1 MTHATDAAT
10 DAPDARRA
18 TGAPGRGRTAVLTG
32 LGTYVPPRVV
42 TNEELSR
49 TMDTSDEWIR
59 TRTGITRRHWA
70 DPGTATGDLAVAA
83 GERALKSAGSGE
95 ADLVVLAT
103 TTPDHPCPA
112 TAPEVASRLGLRGV
126 AAYDVAAVCSGFVY
140 GLASAA
146 GAIAAGIAERVLV
159 IGAETYSTIL
169 NPDDRT
175 TSVIFGDGA
184 GAVVLRAGDPAEPGA
199 LLGYDLGSDGSLKD
213 LIVVP
218 GGGSRQRSA
227 AAAAGAPEP
236 DPADAYFTMQGKS
249 VFRHAVT
256 RMAASSRA
264 MLDRAGWAADS
275 VDWFV
280 GHQANVRILH
290 AVADQLGMARERT
303 VVNLDRVGNTSA
315 ASIPLALA
323 DAVAGGQV
331 APGDRVLMSAFGGGV
346 TWGSTALV
354 WPDVTAY

>member
-1 MTHATDAAT
+1 MS
-10 DAPDARRA
+10 RA
-18 TGAPGRGRTAVLTG
+18 AVLAG

-42 TNEELSR
+42 TNDDLAR
-49 TMDTSDEWIR
+49 TTDTSDEWIR
-59 TRTGITRRHWA
+59 SRTGITRRHWA
-70 DPGTATGDLAVAA
+70 DPGTATGDLAVEA
-83 GERALKSAGSGE
+83 GGRALKSAGSGDV
-95 ADLVVLAT
+95 DLVVVAT

-112 TAPEVASRLGLRGV
+112 TAPDVAHRLGLNSV

-140 GLASAA
+140 AMASAA

-169 NPDDRT
+169 NPEDRT

-184 GAVVLRAGDPAEPGA
+184 GAVVLRAGEPTEPGA
-199 LLGYDLGSDGSLKD
+199 LLGHDLGSDGSLKD
-213 LIVVP
+213 LIIVP
-218 GGGSRQRSA
+218 AGGSRQPA
-227 AAAAGAPEP
+227 AAVTGSGAR
-236 DPADAYFTMQGKS
+236 PAETYFHMEGKP

-264 MLDRAGWAADS
+264 MLDRAGWAPES

-290 AVADQLGMARERT
+290 AVADQLGMARDRT

-315 ASIPLALA
+315 ASIPLALG
-323 DAVAGGQV
+323 DAVSGGLLT
-331 APGDRVLMSAFGGGV
+331 PGDRVLMSAFGGGV

-354 WPDVTAY
+354 WPEIAVG

>member
-1 MTHATDAAT
+1 MGATA
-10 DAPDARRA
+10 
-18 TGAPGRGRTAVLTG
+18 APGHGRTAVLAG

-59 TRTGITRRHWA
+59 TRTGITQRHWA
-70 DPGTATGDLAVAA
+70 DPGTATGDLAVEA

-95 ADLVVLAT
+95 VDLVVLAT

-146 GAIAAGIAERVLV
+146 GAIAAGIADRVLV

-169 NPDDRT
+169 DPEDRT

-184 GAVVLRAGDPAEPGA
+184 GAVVLRAGEPTEPGA

-213 LIVVP
+213 LIIVP

-227 AAAAGAPEP
+227 AAAPGAPEP
-236 DPADAYFTMQGKS
+236 DRADAYFSMQGKA

-256 RMAASSRA
+256 RMAASSQA

-275 VDWFV
+275 VDRFV

-290 AVADQLGMARERT
+290 AVADQLGMERERT

-331 APGDRVLMSAFGGGV
+331 TPGDRVLMSAFGGGV

-354 WPDVTAY
+354 WPEITVY

>member
-1 MTHATDAAT
+1 MT
-10 DAPDARRA
+10 RA
-18 TGAPGRGRTAVLTG
+18 AVLTG

-42 TNEELSR
+42 TNDDLSR
-49 TMDTSDEWIR
+49 TMDTTDEWIR

-70 DPGTATGDLAVAA
+70 DPGTATGDLAVEA
-83 GERALKSAGSGE
+83 GARALKSAGS
-95 ADLVVLAT
+95 ADVDLVVLAT

-112 TAPEVASRLGLRGV
+112 TAPDVAARLGLGNA
-126 AAYDVAAVCSGFVY
+126 AAYDIAAVCSGFVY
-140 GLASAA
+140 ALAAAA
-146 GAIAAGIAERVLV
+146 GAIASGTAERVLV

-169 NPDDRT
+169 DPADRT

-184 GAVVLRAGDPAEPGA
+184 GAVVLRAGEPDEPGA

-213 LIVVP
+213 LITVP
-218 GGGSRQRSA
+218 GGGSRQRSE
-227 AAAAGAPEP
+227 AAGEAA
-236 DPADAYFTMQGKS
+236 DSAGSSVGGRPADSYFTMQGKQ

-256 RMAASSRA
+256 RMAASSKA
-264 MLDRAGWAADS
+264 MLRRAGWEPES

-290 AVADQLGMARERT
+290 AVADQLGMDRGRT

-323 DAVAGGQV
+323 DAIAAGQV
-331 APGDRVLMSAFGGGV
+331 GPGDRVLMSAFGGGV

-354 WPDVTAY
+354 WPDISPH